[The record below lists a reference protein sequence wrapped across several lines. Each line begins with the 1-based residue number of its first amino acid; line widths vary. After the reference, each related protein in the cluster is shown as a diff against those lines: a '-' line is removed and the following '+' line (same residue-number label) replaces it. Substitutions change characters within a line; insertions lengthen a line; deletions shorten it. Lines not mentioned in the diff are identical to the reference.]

1 MDWYNVRCDLRSHYR
16 MGINTYKVALDQK
29 KNYAKVGN
37 EWRMLE
43 VANLLCIRIHS
54 KGAQLLAHR

>member
-1 MDWYNVRCDLRSHYR
+1 